1 MMMIYLDQIQIIVLP
16 IRQVLQKKLFGQL
29 FFYGCP
35 LLQKGANI
43 QKSQSLKKNPAYGRH
58 QLSRPM
64 RIEGPIQN

>member
-43 QKSQSLKKNPAYGRH
+43 QKSKTLKKK
-58 QLSRPM
+58 LSLVYF
-64 RIEGPIQN
+64 

>member
-43 QKSQSLKKNPAYGRH
+43 QKSKSLKKK
-58 QLSRPM
+58 LSLVYF
-64 RIEGPIQN
+64 